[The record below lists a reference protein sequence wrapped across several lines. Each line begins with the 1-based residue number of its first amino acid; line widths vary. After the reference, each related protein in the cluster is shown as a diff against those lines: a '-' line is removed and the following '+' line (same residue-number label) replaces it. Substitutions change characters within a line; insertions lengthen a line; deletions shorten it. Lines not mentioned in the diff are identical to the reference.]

1 MNGHHDALRCPSAA
15 TQPQDLHTQAGRTV
29 LNTVGAFLVVSL
41 ASPVYDL
48 ARLRNTQAAEPGS
61 RLQWNSRCP
70 CRRA

>member
-1 MNGHHDALRCPSAA
+1 
-15 TQPQDLHTQAGRTV
+15 V

-70 CRRA
+70 SDCTSHAHLSMSPQHREHQHMLQWNSR